1 MKKLTLT
8 LLTCLFI
15 VLSAPVESKKNNNV
29 LSTQD
34 WHDACTRTDQNWI
47 SFCHGYI
54 QAVVDSYKENEICID
69 PSAAT
74 RAKLVGIV
82 DLFLRKNPEYKIGR
96 AFGQIK
102 NILKLA
108 YPCK

>member
-1 MKKLTLT
+1 MKNLTLT
-8 LLTCLFI
+8 FLTCLFI

-34 WHDACTRTDQNWI
+34 WHDACTRAEQNWI

-74 RAKLVGIV
+74 RADLVGMT
-82 DLFLRKNPEYKIGR
+82 DTFLRKYPEYMIGG
-96 AFGQIK
+96 AFDQIK
-102 NILKLA
+102 KIMKSV